1 MNCQKESRD
10 CYVSRLFLMEGGV
23 VCLESY
29 KGIVS
34 DLEKIEDIEIEKT
47 PFAGIPEDTLRKALA
62 VLNEFSQ
69 ELTKKNDL
77 T

>member
-1 MNCQKESRD
+1 MLCLAAFFNGRWCS
-10 CYVSRLFLMEGGV
+10 L
-23 VCLESY
+23 LESY